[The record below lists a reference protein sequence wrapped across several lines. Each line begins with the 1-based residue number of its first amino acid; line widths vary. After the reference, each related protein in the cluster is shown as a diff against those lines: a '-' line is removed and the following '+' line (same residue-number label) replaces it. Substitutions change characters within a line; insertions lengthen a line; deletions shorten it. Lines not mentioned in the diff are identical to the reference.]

1 MPELVY
7 LRYLEGMNTF
17 EALAAFR
24 SWLRSTSRT
33 RSTINLRTRHL
44 EQLAALFDLD
54 TVTTTQLESILA
66 AMRDLNR
73 ASETRKSV
81 LASWRLFFKWAH
93 ARGLRADNPTDRIE
107 SVKITVRMPRVAPDD
122 QIMLAYQRATLHE
135 RGMIAL
141 MRFGCFRLSEAA
153 GFRSERRQ
161 GDVLRV
167 LGKGDK
173 ERIVYA
179 NEDLEAALHAI
190 ERQQGPGYY
199 FPGLRGPH
207 MHPQSVNKIVTRR
220 TGWNPHSLRHAGATA
235 AFRATGDLRA
245 VQEML
250 GHASLATTQR
260 YLHLD
265 DDARRRA
272 AAGTAFRI
280 AA

>member
-7 LRYLEGMNTF
+7 LSYLEGMNPTD
-17 EALAAFR
+17 ALMHFR

-33 RSTINLRTRHL
+33 TPTINLRTRHL
-44 EQLAALFDLD
+44 ERLSDRFDLR
-54 TVTTTQLESILA
+54 TVSTEQLESILEL
-66 AMRDLNR
+66 MRDLS
-73 ASETRKSV
+73 SETRKSV
-81 LASWRLFFKWAH
+81 LSSWRLFFGWAQ
-93 ARGLRADNPTDRIE
+93 ARGFRIDNPTSRIE
-107 SVKITVRMPRVAPDD
+107 SVKVTVRMPRVAPDSD
-122 QIMLAYQRATLHE
+122 LMRAYERATLHE

-141 MRFGCFRLSEAA
+141 MRFGCLRLSETAS
-153 GFRSERRQ
+153 FHSERRQ

-179 NEDLEAALHAI
+179 NQDLEAALHAI
-190 ERQQGPGYY
+190 EREQGPGHY

-265 DDARRRA
+265 DAARRRA
-272 AAGTAFRI
+272 AAGTAWSR